1 MSMRGRSASTSY
13 YASPRGGGIDIDG
26 NTTIIVDEA
35 GMLST
40 RQAHHILQL
49 SERHGAKIVFA
60 GDTQQQQPVE
70 AGPGLRLIRDAVG
83 SVRVDRIRRQKA
95 DLEDIL
101 VHVHGETP
109 EAARLRSGLMGS
121 AERTRILSDYESMEE
136 KSQFTPWQVSTSEAL
151 RDGDAASAI
160 AAHHARGRFHIG
172 YDEEKT
178 LTGLVDDWDR
188 YQRANPGQ
196 IQRGAGAHKSR
207 SAGAVAS
214 DAGTPVSPR

>member
-1 MSMRGRSASTSY
+1 MNTGQSIIATAVAWRTAVALGNDVDARPFCVDKLLRLA
-13 YASPRGGGIDIDG
+13 ARGGIEINKD
-26 NTTIIVDEA
+26 TTIIVDEA

-70 AGPGLRLIRDAVG
+70 AGPGLRLVRDAVG

-109 EAARLRSGLMGS
+109 EAARFRAGFDGR
-121 AERTRILSDYESMEE
+121 AGTHRILGDYEAMEE
-136 KSQFTPWQVSTSEAL
+136 KPQF
-151 RDGDAASAI
+151 
-160 AAHHARGRFHIG
+160 
-172 YDEEKT
+172 Y
-178 LTGLVDDWDR
+178 
-188 YQRANPGQ
+188 
-196 IQRGAGAHKSR
+196 
-207 SAGAVAS
+207 AVAGCRVGGLARWRCGIGHRGS
-214 DAGTPVSPR
+214 SRKRPVPYRV